1 MKNIIKYGSQQ
12 IEFQLKYSD
21 RKTLGITVKP
31 DLSVIVSAPSNA
43 SLHSIK
49 AKIIKKAGWII
60 KHQNYFKSFHP
71 LTPQRKY
78 VNGESHLY
86 LGRRYR
92 LKIKKSLRSEV
103 KINSGFMNVGLN
115 NHFDKSAVQK
125 TIEAWYKERAEVIF
139 NKILLDI
146 PLALDRNHI
155 PLKPISIRYMKSR
168 WGSCTASKRIIINT
182 SLIKAPKKCIEYV
195 IIHEMCHLKQPN
207 HGKAFYNLQS
217 KLMPDWEYWKN
228 KLELIMS

>member
-60 KHQNYFKSFHP
+60 KHQNYFESFHP

-86 LGRRYR
+86 LGRQYR

-103 KINSGFMNVGLN
+103 KISSGFMIVGLN

-125 TIEAWYKERAEVIF
+125 TIETWYKERAEIIF
-139 NKILLDI
+139 NTILENRKQDLTKKNI
-146 PLALDRNHI
+146 PI
-155 PLKPISIRYMKSR
+155 KPLTIRFMKRR
-168 WGSCTASKRIIINT
+168 WGSCTVSKRIIINT

-195 IIHEMCHLKQPN
+195 IIHEMCHLKHPN
-207 HGKAFYNLQS
+207 HGKSFYSLQS
-217 KLMPDWEYWKN
+217 KLMPDWDYWKN